1 MLAIIEYFTVGFL
14 GALIGSMVGLGGGFL
29 IVPFLLIVMS
39 FLPATVAG
47 TSILVVF
54 VTAVISVSQYARHH
68 LIDWKLGGV
77 FAGFSIPG
85 AVIGALIT
93 GDIQTG
99 LFMQIFAADLLLVA
113 GYILFRPSRSLNIA
127 CAKQLQGVV
136 HVKPSTANPD
146 GLAAYAINL
155 PLAAIV
161 FFLAGMLSGLVG
173 VGGGSVMVPGM
184 LLVLDMPA
192 AMVAS
197 TSMLVMVFNAGVA
210 SIVQA
215 ALEHINWTAA
225 ILLSLGAIVGSRIGP
240 HVSVRLNKSQLTRLM
255 SIVLLVTAVTVL
267 YLSLPNETYVK
278 SCCNGTGTRMTRGL

>member
-1 MLAIIEYFTVGFL
+1 MLSTNIISVPVVFVFFAVGFL
-14 GALIGSMVGLGGGFL
+14 GALVGSMVGLGGGFL
-29 IVPFLLIVMS
+29 IVPFLLVGMS
-39 FLPATVAG
+39 FLPANVAG

-54 VTAVISVSQYARHH
+54 VTAIISVSQYARHH
-68 LIDWKLGGV
+68 LLDLRLGGA

-85 AVIGALIT
+85 AIIGAIVSE
-93 GDIQTG
+93 DVNTG

-113 GYILFRPSRSLNIA
+113 GYMLFRPSRSLNLA
-127 CAKQLQGVV
+127 CSKQLQGVV
-136 HVKPSTANPD
+136 HVKPSTANPN
-146 GLAAYAINL
+146 GLVAYAINL

-225 ILLSLGAIVGSRIGP
+225 IILGVGAIVGSRIGP
-240 HVSVRLNKSQLTRLM
+240 HISVRLNKRQLTRLM
-255 SIVLLVTAVTVL
+255 SIVLIVTAVTVL
-267 YLSLPNETYVK
+267 YLSL
-278 SCCNGTGTRMTRGL
+278 S